1 MRPVC
6 LPEASLQLPDW
17 TECELS
23 GYGKHE
29 ECKCR
34 QVVGSQPLPWAGRPI
49 PPRKGHAALSSPRH
63 THTPRARDHLLHLSA
78 EEQCTSQV
86 AGMLASDAEPGV
98 CEFGLLDH
106 SLGFIIF
113 MMHLLAA

>member
-1 MRPVC
+1 MP
-6 LPEASLQLPDW
+6 A
-17 TECELS
+17 
-23 GYGKHE
+23 
-29 ECKCR
+29 
-34 QVVGSQPLPWAGRPI
+34 VGRAAHPTQEGTRCSV
-49 PPRKGHAALSSPRH
+49 PP